1 MLWRS
6 NVLWISKTFRVI
18 RLLLVPRSLGITQC
32 NCLNPIRNWTTVRI
46 TTIQIVLERS
56 NIYCFIGHSLGSFHL
71 MELSLCCNSI
81 QYLIWDLCLFN
92 CSPLWAY
99 RARTLPLTI
108 EYDSVV
114 QICLQTRIGF
124 AKCYILVILHTP
136 KNVNNQI
143 SYTKREQL
151 LCEQRTFFL
160 TNDIQY

>member
-1 MLWRS
+1 M
-6 NVLWISKTFRVI
+6 NQFSKTFKVI

-56 NIYCFIGHSLGSFHL
+56 NTALLATHLDHSIWWNWVCAATL
-71 MELSLCCNSI
+71 NSI
-81 QYLIWDLCLFN
+81 QYLTLDLCLFN
-92 CSPLWAY
+92 CSSLWAY